1 MDWLSFILAGLFT
14 YLAVSVFLLGTIYRL
29 CKWWKV
35 SPARMEL
42 GYFPKPKKGLSRF
55 WQVLR
60 DSFLYPQAREVAP
73 GIWSFA
79 IIFHFALFAIFIGHL
94 RLLAEFTPLMKILGE
109 EGMHRFSFLS
119 GGTAGII
126 LLVCLVYFLVRRFKL
141 PYKEISVP
149 EDYLLLLLLLL
160 ITIMGLHLRFIAD
173 IPVENYRA
181 YLHSLFRFKPEFT
194 PTLAVF
200 KRSFVLHKFFVN
212 LLLIYFPF
220 SKLFHFVG
228 TFFLNKV
235 RNE

>member
-14 YLAVSVFLLGTIYRL
+14 YLAVTVFLLGTIYRL
-29 CKWWKV
+29 YKWWKV
-35 SPARMEL
+35 RPARMEL
-42 GYFPKPKKGLSRF
+42 GYFPKPKKGLGRLG
-55 WQVLR
+55 QVLK
-60 DSFLYPQAREVAP
+60 DSFLYPKSREVAP

-79 IIFHFALFAIFIGHL
+79 VIFHFALLSIFFGHL

-109 EGMHRFSFLS
+109 KGMHRFSMLS
-119 GGTAGII
+119 GGTMGVI
-126 LLVCLVYFLVRRFKL
+126 LLVCLIYFLVRRFKS

-160 ITIMGLHLRFIAD
+160 ITIMGLHLRFVAD

-181 YLHSLFRFKPEFT
+181 YVQSLLRFKPEFT
-194 PTLAVF
+194 STLTVF

-228 TFFLNKV
+228 TFFVNKM